1 MKRIL
6 CVGVIRAGKV
16 TIKTNNDK
24 ELNKY
29 VQER

>member
-1 MKRIL
+1 MKRII
-6 CVGVIRAGKV
+6 CIGVIRAGKM

-24 ELNKY
+24 EIKRY